1 MLTNMVSPPTAGTSF
16 AHRMVAIG
24 GLAGNGSSE
33 CPNAM
38 PNGGAEGGS
47 LFMVWELDELGR
59 VCLVRRERMN
69 RQLTKSSAKLDQIF
83 GRDILVAEDDQLV
96 LDQRVVERLELLVR
110 QRPAKINAADLRAQM
125 DADFRHGDAGRLRAD
140 RLALVEFEWLVHGA
154 ILPETRALTHLLL
167 KMRGPARRR

>member
-1 MLTNMVSPPTAGTSF
+1 
-16 AHRMVAIG
+16 
-24 GLAGNGSSE
+24 
-33 CPNAM
+33 
-38 PNGGAEGGS
+38 
-47 LFMVWELDELGR
+47 
-59 VCLVRRERMN
+59 MN

-140 RLALVEFEWLVHGA
+140 RLVLVEFEWLVHGA
-154 ILPETRALTHLLL
+154 ILPETRAY
-167 KMRGPARRR
+167 PCARAASGHATAAPPSKARNSRRPMVTVIRHS